1 MARTRDEAL
10 HATRRQDILAAAAR
24 VFKAKGFHLAR
35 TEDICAEAGLSAG
48 TLFRHFPDKRSMIVA
63 IADVEFE
70 RLRSEIA
77 QLSTKEGILW
87 LTKITAEEL
96 EQLIE
101 PKGFELG
108 TDSWLELA
116 RDGEGRKRLLAVD
129 QTLRQM
135 ISRQLEQGMAEG
147 WIRGSVDSD
156 GTAAILLALFS
167 GLQLGSEVGLAVN
180 TKATACA
187 IADLFGG
194 LLVSRS
200 SSTNSQP

>member
-48 TLFRHFPDKRSMIVA
+48 TLFRHFPDKRSMIAA
-63 IADVEFE
+63 IADDEFE

-87 LTKITAEEL
+87 LTQITAAEL

-129 QTLRQM
+129 QSLRQM
-135 ISRQLEQGMAEG
+135 ISRQLEQGKAEG
-147 WIRGSVDSD
+147 WIRKPVDSD

-167 GLQLGSEVGLAVN
+167 GLQLESEVGLAVD
-180 TKATACA
+180 TQATAYA

-194 LLVSRS
+194 LLISRS
-200 SSTNSQP
+200 SSTINQP

>member
-35 TEDICAEAGLSAG
+35 TEDICAESGLSAG
-48 TLFRHFPDKRSMIVA
+48 TLFRHFPDKRSMIAA

-70 RLRSEIA
+70 RLRSEIE
-77 QLSTKEGILW
+77 QLSTRQGILW
-87 LTKITAEEL
+87 LTQIKAEEL
-96 EQLIE
+96 AQLIE

-116 RDGEGRKRLLAVD
+116 RDGEGRKRLLLVD

-135 ISRQLEQGMAEG
+135 ISRQLEQGKVEG
-147 WIRGSVDSD
+147 WIRNSVDSD

-180 TKATACA
+180 TQATACA

-194 LLVSRS
+194 LLFA
-200 SSTNSQP
+200 

>member
-35 TEDICAEAGLSAG
+35 TEDICAESGLSAG
-48 TLFRHFPDKRSMIVA
+48 TLFRHFPDKRSMIAA

-70 RLRSEIA
+70 RLRSEIE
-77 QLSTKEGILW
+77 QLSTREGILW
-87 LTKITAEEL
+87 LTQIKAEEL
-96 EQLIE
+96 AQLIE

-108 TDSWLELA
+108 TDSWLELG
-116 RDGEGRKRLLAVD
+116 RDGEGRKRLLLVD

-135 ISRQLEQGMAEG
+135 ISRQLEQGKAEG
-147 WIRGSVDSD
+147 WIRKSVDSD

-167 GLQLGSEVGLAVN
+167 GLQLGSEVGLAVD
-180 TKATACA
+180 TQATACA

-194 LLVSRS
+194 LILS
-200 SSTNSQP
+200 

>member
-48 TLFRHFPDKRSMIVA
+48 TLFRHFPDKRSMIAA

-70 RLRSEIA
+70 RLRSEIE

-87 LTKITAEEL
+87 LTQITAEEL
-96 EQLIE
+96 AQLIE

-116 RDGEGRKRLLAVD
+116 RDVEGRKRLLAVD
-129 QTLRQM
+129 ETLRQM
-135 ISRQLEQGMAEG
+135 ISRQLEQGKAEG
-147 WIRGSVDSD
+147 WIRKSVDSG
-156 GTAAILLALFS
+156 GTAVILLALFS
-167 GLQLGSEVGLAVN
+167 GLQLGSEVGLAVD

-194 LLVSRS
+194 LLVS
-200 SSTNSQP
+200 